1 MTATLTARPLW
12 KSKTS
17 TRPKSKCRTKRRK
30 NCSDAFKR
38 GWMNPAFRWQCH
50 HASFSWE
57 RRRPAG
63 SLHDATTNIRLPA
76 RRRRSQDPVRAEIR
90 CLTLLC
96 ASPRLV
102 LHFDMKIVICDPV
115 SPKGIALLQQ
125 RPEFQVVVLPK
136 RLTEAEL
143 LPVVAD
149 AVALVVRSETKVTRK
164 IIEAA
169 PKLRVVGRAGGG
181 VDNVAIEA
189 ATQHGTVVMNTP
201 GGNTVT
207 TAELSF
213 GMRLSL
219 ARKVPQAHASMV
231 AGKWDRKL
239 FQGAELMGKT
249 LGVLGMGRIG
259 TEVAKRAIAFGMR
272 VIAYAPYLTE
282 DRAKAIGAEFAASL
296 DAVYL
301 AADFITVHMPVTPET
316 KHMLNAAAFAKM
328 KPGVRIVNCARG
340 EIISEADL
348 IAALESNKVAGAA
361 LDVYAVEPLPAD
373 HPYRKQPNLILTPH
387 LGASTEEAQEKC
399 GIEVAEVIAGYLL
412 TGEVRNA
419 VNLPYLDAKTY
430 EQVKPYLPLGE
441 AMGKLLSQLATA
453 TADRIYITYGG
464 NARLLPNIDPVTR
477 AVLRGFLSGSNLKD
491 VNNVN
496 VRAAAASI
504 GITVEEKK
512 SDEPVTFNEWV
523 HVQIFSGGK
532 KLISAGGTFFGSPNN
547 PRIVRL
553 FSQSVEIPVTGTLL
567 LLNNADKP
575 GMVGHLGTLLADLAA
590 VEQCGQAGHGRPSRH
605 AAGPAQGEHRQ
616 HEPGPRH
623 GGRAGVDSFEPGQ
636 RAAAGRAG

>member
-1 MTATLTARPLW
+1 
-12 KSKTS
+12 
-17 TRPKSKCRTKRRK
+17 
-30 NCSDAFKR
+30 
-38 GWMNPAFRWQCH
+38 
-50 HASFSWE
+50 
-57 RRRPAG
+57 
-63 SLHDATTNIRLPA
+63 
-76 RRRRSQDPVRAEIR
+76 
-90 CLTLLC
+90 
-96 ASPRLV
+96 
-102 LHFDMKIVICDPV
+102 MKIVVCDPI

-125 RPEFQVVVLPK
+125 RPEFNVVVLPK

-143 LPVVAD
+143 LPIVAD
-149 AVALVVRSETKVTRK
+149 ATALVVRSETKVTK
-164 IIEAA
+164 NVIEAA
-169 PKLRVVGRAGGG
+169 KQLRVVGRAGVG
-181 VDNVAIEA
+181 VDNVDIEA

-213 GMRLSL
+213 TMLLSL
-219 ARKVPQAHASMV
+219 ARKVPQAHATMV

-239 FQGAELMGKT
+239 FQGVELAGKT

-259 TEVAKRAIAFGMR
+259 TEVAKRAVAFGMR
-272 VIAYAPYLTE
+272 VVAYDPYLTE
-282 DRAKAIGAEFAASL
+282 DRAKAIGAEFAPEV
-296 DAVYL
+296 DNVYRE
-301 AADFITVHMPVTPET
+301 ADFITVHMPVTKET
-316 KHMLNAAAFAKM
+316 KEMLNAAAFAKM
-328 KPGVRIVNCARG
+328 KPGVKIVNCARG

-348 IAALESNKVAGAA
+348 IAALESGKVAGAA
-361 LDVYAVEPLPAD
+361 LDVFAVEPLPAD
-373 HPYRKQPNLILTPH
+373 HPYRKQANLILTPH

-441 AMGKLLSQLATA
+441 ALGKLLAQLAPPG
-453 TADRIYITYGG
+453 ADRLHITYGG
-464 NARLLPNIDPVTR
+464 NARLLPNIDPVSR
-477 AVLRGFLSGSNLKD
+477 AILRGFLSTSNLKD

-496 VRAAAASI
+496 VRSVAQSI

-523 HVQIFSGGK
+523 HVQVFSNGS

-567 LLNNADKP
+567 LLNNTDKP
-575 GMVGHLGTLLADLAA
+575 GIVGHLGTLLAKHKVNIASMSLSRDTAGGLALTVLSLDSAPPQA
-590 VEQCGQAGHGRPSRH
+590 VLDELKKDTDISNVKVV
-605 AAGPAQGEHRQ
+605 EL
-616 HEPGPRH
+616 
-623 GGRAGVDSFEPGQ
+623 
-636 RAAAGRAG
+636 

>member
-1 MTATLTARPLW
+1 
-12 KSKTS
+12 
-17 TRPKSKCRTKRRK
+17 
-30 NCSDAFKR
+30 
-38 GWMNPAFRWQCH
+38 
-50 HASFSWE
+50 
-57 RRRPAG
+57 
-63 SLHDATTNIRLPA
+63 
-76 RRRRSQDPVRAEIR
+76 
-90 CLTLLC
+90 
-96 ASPRLV
+96 
-102 LHFDMKIVICDPV
+102 MKIVVCDPI
-115 SPKGIALLQQ
+115 SPRGIALLQQ

-136 RLTEAEL
+136 RLPEAEL
-143 LPVVAD
+143 IPLVAD
-149 AVALVVRSETKVTRK
+149 AVALVVRSETKVTAK
-164 IIEAA
+164 IIAAA
-169 PKLRVVGRAGGG
+169 PKLRVVGRAGVG
-181 VDNVAIEA
+181 VDNVDIEA

-213 GMRLSL
+213 TMLLSL
-219 ARKVPQAHASMV
+219 ARKVPQAHATMV

-239 FQGAELMGKT
+239 FQGVELAGKT

-272 VIAYAPYLTE
+272 VMAYDPYLTE
-282 DRAKAIGAEFAASL
+282 ERAKAIGAEFAASL
-296 DAVYL
+296 DDVYL
-301 AADFITVHMPVTPET
+301 NADFITVHMPVTKET
-316 KHMLNAAAFAKM
+316 KEMLNAAAFAKM
-328 KPGVRIVNCARG
+328 KPGVKIVNCARG

-348 IAALESNKVAGAA
+348 IAALESGKVAGAA
-361 LDVYAVEPLPAD
+361 LDVFAVEPLPAD

-441 AMGKLLSQLATA
+441 ALGKLLAQLTPSS
-453 TADRIYITYGG
+453 ADRLHITYGG

-477 AVLRGFLSGSNLKD
+477 AILRGFLSTSNLKD

-496 VRAAAASI
+496 VRSVAQSI

-523 HVQIFSGGK
+523 HVQVFGGGK

-553 FSQSVEIPVTGTLL
+553 FSQPVEIPISGTLL
-567 LLNNADKP
+567 LLNNKDRP
-575 GMVGHLGTLLADLAA
+575 GIIGYLGTLLAKYKVNIASMSLGRDTAGGLALT
-590 VEQCGQAGHGRPSRH
+590 VLSL
-605 AAGPAQGEHRQ
+605 
-616 HEPGPRH
+616 
-623 GGRAGVDSFEPGQ
+623 DSAPPQSVLDELQ
-636 RAAAGRAG
+636 KDADISNVKVVRL

>member
-1 MTATLTARPLW
+1 
-12 KSKTS
+12 
-17 TRPKSKCRTKRRK
+17 
-30 NCSDAFKR
+30 
-38 GWMNPAFRWQCH
+38 
-50 HASFSWE
+50 
-57 RRRPAG
+57 
-63 SLHDATTNIRLPA
+63 
-76 RRRRSQDPVRAEIR
+76 
-90 CLTLLC
+90 
-96 ASPRLV
+96 
-102 LHFDMKIVICDPV
+102 MKIIICDPV

-136 RLTEAEL
+136 RLSEAEL
-143 LPVVAD
+143 LPIVAD
-149 AVALVVRSETKVTRK
+149 ATALVVRSETKVTKK

-169 PKLRVVGRAGGG
+169 KQLRVVGRAGVG
-181 VDNVAIEA
+181 VDNVDIEA
-189 ATQHGTVVMNTP
+189 ATQHGVVVMNTP

-213 GMRLSL
+213 TMLLCL
-219 ARKVPQAHASMV
+219 ARKVPQAHATMV

-239 FQGAELMGKT
+239 FQGVELQGKT

-272 VIAYAPYLTE
+272 VVAYDPYLTE
-282 DRAKAIGAEFAASL
+282 DRAKAVGAEFAPEV
-296 DAVYL
+296 DHVYRE
-301 AADFITVHMPVTPET
+301 ADFITVHMPVTAET
-316 KHMLNAAAFAKM
+316 KHMLNAASFAKM
-328 KPGVRIVNCARG
+328 KPGVKIVNCARG
-340 EIISEADL
+340 EIIAEADL
-348 IAALESNKVAGAA
+348 IAALETNKVAGAA
-361 LDVYAVEPLPAD
+361 LDVFAVEPLPAD
-373 HPYRKQPNLILTPH
+373 HPYRKQANLILTPH

-441 AMGKLLSQLATA
+441 ALGKLLAQLTPAG
-453 TADRIYITYGG
+453 ADRLHITFGG

-477 AVLRGFLSGSNLKD
+477 AILRGFLSTSNLKD

-496 VRAAAASI
+496 VRSVAQSI

-523 HVQIFSGGK
+523 HVQVFGAGK

-553 FSQSVEIPVTGTLL
+553 FSTPVEIPVTGTLL

-575 GMVGHLGTLLADLAA
+575 GMVGHLGTLLAKHKVNIANMSLTRDTAGGLALTVLNLDSAPPQA
-590 VEQCGQAGHGRPSRH
+590 VLDELKKDHDISN
-605 AAGPAQGEHRQ
+605 
-616 HEPGPRH
+616 
-623 GGRAGVDSFEPGQ
+623 VKVVSL
-636 RAAAGRAG
+636 